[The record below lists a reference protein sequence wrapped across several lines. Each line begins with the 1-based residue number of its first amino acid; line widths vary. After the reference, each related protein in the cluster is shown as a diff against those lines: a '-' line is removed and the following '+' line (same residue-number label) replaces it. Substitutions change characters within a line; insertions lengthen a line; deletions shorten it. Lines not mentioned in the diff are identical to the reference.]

1 MCSLF
6 LLLHQL
12 HLIASF
18 RRRIPEAGDPWSRL
32 VGWRRPCFILR
43 VLVHG
48 SPSSVAEHLHFLPH
62 ASFQSLGHLLGFP
75 GGSDGKESACKSRDS
90 GVIPGWGRSPAG
102 GHGNPLPYPCLENPV
117 DRGAWRGYSPRGHQE
132 SDTTEQRSTHMRP
145 FRIFSPPFVTF
156 TPVPFHFL
164 PLSSFL
170 FEPSTLGGYFYLLNK
185 QGYLYT
191 EKRRHII

>member
-1 MCSLF
+1 MQFISVITSAPPHRILQASDPRGWGP
-6 LLLHQL
+6 LVQTGGVEETLLH
-12 HLIASF
+12 STC
-18 RRRIPEAGDPWSRL
+18 AGSWVP
-32 VGWRRPCFILR
+32 F
-43 VLVHG
+43 H
-48 SPSSVAEHLHFLPH
+48 VAEHLHFLPH

-117 DRGAWRGYSPRGHQE
+117 DRGAWRGYRPRGRQE

-191 EKRRHII
+191 EKRRHIV